1 MGPLLCLIEWL
12 PGVQENLLFTPQ
24 HHINGYE
31 VHTCYGQSSGGAAR
45 GSSVHQYANLYI

>member
-24 HHINGYE
+24 NHING
-31 VHTCYGQSSGGAAR
+31 YGQSSGGAAR